1 MSYSILSPES
11 KQQLEQERS
20 RLSQDRQSIIASVTG
35 EIDRL
40 IQQID
45 SLLGETTAAVTSEP
59 KQAKASKKVA
69 EVAVQPTKSTK
80 KAITQSTTKPTIK
93 PTVQRKGKAKAVS
106 SASASKVADDDKAK
120 TQKGVSDEK
129 PKKGKRKQQ
138 LFDAK
143 QLKADFG
150 EMSPTDALLHVMLQS
165 PNQSFSTDEMIQEL
179 YDEFDEADLQ
189 RARKSVA
196 GVFSR
201 GMRFGKLEKIQE
213 HPSRYRLVGSMASA

>member
-20 RLSQDRQSIIASVTG
+20 RLSKDRESIIASVTG

-45 SLLGETTAAVTSEP
+45 SLLGETTAATSAP

-69 EVAVQPTKSTK
+69 EVTVQPTKSTK
-80 KAITQSTTKPTIK
+80 KAITKSTPKPPTK

-106 SASASKVADDDKAK
+106 SASASKVATANKAK
-120 TQKGVSDEK
+120 TQKVVSDEK
-129 PKKGKRKQQ
+129 PKKGKRQQQ

-150 EMSPTDALLHVMLQS
+150 DMSPTDALLQVMLQS

-179 YDEFDEADLQ
+179 YDKFDEADLP

-213 HPSRYRLVGSMASA
+213 HPSRYRLVG